1 MMNKQIIL
9 GLILMLIALPAFSE
23 EEIKINENKMKSFSG
38 TYETARPK
46 YPPLSAAEEVMK
58 SEYENENSTAK
69 PDRATMPMQMNAF
82 TQNYDSSNSMMMMQ
96 NVMPNMM
103 GY

>member
-1 MMNKQIIL
+1 MMKKQIIL
-9 GLILMLIALPAFSE
+9 GMLLSFIVLPAFAE
-23 EEIKINENKMKSFSG
+23 EEIHINQNSMKSFSG
-38 TYETARPK
+38 TYQTARPK
-46 YPPLSAAEEVMK
+46 YPPLSAADEVMK
-58 SEYENENSTAK
+58 NEMRAESDSKVDKAK
-69 PDRATMPMQMNAF
+69 MPMQMNAF

>member
-1 MMNKQIIL
+1 MKKQIIL
-9 GLILMLIALPAFSE
+9 GLILIVIALPAFCE

-46 YPPLSAAEEVMK
+46 FPPLSAAEEVMK
-58 SEYENENSTAK
+58 SQYETENADVK
-69 PDRATMPMQMNAF
+69 PDKATMPMQMNAF